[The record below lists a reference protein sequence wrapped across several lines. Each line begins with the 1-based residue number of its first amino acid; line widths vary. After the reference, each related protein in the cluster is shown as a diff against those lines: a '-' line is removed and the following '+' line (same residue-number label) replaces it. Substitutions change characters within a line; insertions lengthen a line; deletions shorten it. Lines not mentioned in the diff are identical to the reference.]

1 MSKLK
6 DTKEYTHMHN
16 KVTSERL
23 KIKNSPFPIILDNNG
38 DFLWYEC

>member
-1 MSKLK
+1 MK
-6 DTKEYTHMHN
+6 DTKEYKHMQN

-23 KIKNSPFPIILDNNG
+23 KTKLSPFPMLLDNKS

>member
-1 MSKLK
+1 MSKMK

-23 KIKNSPFPIILDNNG
+23 KTKNSPFPIMLDNG